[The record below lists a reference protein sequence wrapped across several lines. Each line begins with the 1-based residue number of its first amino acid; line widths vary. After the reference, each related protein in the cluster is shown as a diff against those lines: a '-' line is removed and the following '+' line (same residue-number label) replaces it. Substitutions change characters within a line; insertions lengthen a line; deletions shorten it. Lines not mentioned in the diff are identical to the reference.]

1 MGILTYI
8 LAHCICLY
16 LFNCFFCPASQGAG
30 FLQWIR
36 QYLWLVCSRVFRSE
50 TDLKEEMTGK
60 GGAFG
65 SVRIWGQTR
74 SDTVTDALLK
84 LCLEGVLKVTQL
96 LVMIDDA
103 SEVTMGK
110 HYDWSSRSRLSSDMQ
125 FPKSFPTLLFTRTN
139 ECTGYLPDNDQP
151 LPELLASCAG
161 RAVESW
167 PKKWWMR
174 TFSVGRSEFKL
185 TANASCMHV
194 LCLSCPL
201 RTFVNLLCERN
212 NPFPLHWHA
221 VL

>member
-1 MGILTYI
+1 MLVFFNGFVNICDWYALEFFAQRQRWPERVGH
-8 LAHCICLY
+8 LGHC
-16 LFNCFFCPASQGAG
+16 
-30 FLQWIR
+30 
-36 QYLWLVCSRVFRSE
+36 VF
-50 TDLKEEMTGK
+50 GC
-60 GGAFG
+60 
-65 SVRIWGQTR
+65 IWGQTL

-84 LCLEGVLKVTQL
+84 LCLEGMLKVTQL

-174 TFSVGRSEFKL
+174 TFSVGRSEIKL

-201 RTFVNLLCERN
+201 RTFINFLCERN